1 MGMKPAECSLRERS
15 VTIRSYNSVFL
26 LGAAPEASALLCSR
40 CRLALRSWKWKV
52 FVIGY
57 PAFLGRLV
65 MKLKDEAGRGEV
77 YPVETGSHLPSW
89 EILFI
94 F

>member
-1 MGMKPAECSLRERS
+1 M
-15 VTIRSYNSVFL
+15 FL

-40 CRLALRSWKWKV
+40 CQFALQSWKWKV

-65 MKLKDEAGRGEV
+65 IKLKDEAGRGEV
-77 YPVETGSHLPSW
+77 SPVETDSYLPSW